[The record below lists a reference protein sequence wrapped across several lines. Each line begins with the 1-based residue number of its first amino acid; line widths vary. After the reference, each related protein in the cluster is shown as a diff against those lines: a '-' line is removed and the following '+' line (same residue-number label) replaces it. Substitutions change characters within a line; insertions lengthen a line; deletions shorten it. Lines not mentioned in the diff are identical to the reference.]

1 MRFTDQINDYLEK
14 LKTAIDGLN
23 RDEINQ
29 LAEVLLDAYAKNA
42 NIYICGNGGSAS
54 TASHFACDINKGV
67 SYGLEKRFKVIS
79 LNDNVATIMA
89 YSNDVHYD
97 DVFIEQLKNFI
108 QKDDIVIGI
117 SGSGNSKNVLKAIEF
132 ANDNGNITCGLTG
145 YNGGKLKE
153 IARYS
158 VNANFDDMQISED
171 IHLMLTHLLMKITRK
186 SLTGSEKYC

>member
-1 MRFTDQINDYLEK
+1 MPSGFFKNYLRELNNIFGDINSKEF
-14 LKTAIDGLN
+14 
-23 RDEINQ
+23 
-29 LAEVLLDAYAKNA
+29 EVFIGELIVAYERQS

-132 ANDNGNITCGLTG
+132 A
-145 YNGGKLKE
+145 
-153 IARYS
+153 
-158 VNANFDDMQISED
+158 
-171 IHLMLTHLLMKITRK
+171 
-186 SLTGSEKYC
+186 